1 MYDVATAS
9 KTGTQHEYLR
19 TPGYRRVFLLVSGIL
34 ELWHP
39 YFLGS
44 PPSGRLG
51 CAVSSTRFALSSVST
66 ARQSGCPVPSVQR
79 IAGLNRAPTPKEHSA
94 PFPEA
99 FSLTCRKQKV
109 GTNGALLGK
118 SPLVSMFLVAPQLGD
133 FIVASAKPTDTLHLD
148 THVCTHREPSTV
160 HANPELSPL
169 HLKVIRVL
177 ASRSAP
183 TAYSTNHRIAH
194 GTCEA

>member
-19 TPGYRRVFLLVSGIL
+19 TPGYRRVFLLVSGVL
-34 ELWHP
+34 
-39 YFLGS
+39 
-44 PPSGRLG
+44 RLVADL
-51 CAVSSTRFALSSVST
+51 AVPFALASVST

-160 HANPELSPL
+160 HTNPELSPL